1 MLKMCANLEAFHH
14 RDLDADE
21 RTAFEGHLPGC
32 AACRTTLESL
42 RGMDDHLRDAMSPS
56 WDDLSAKIRSRLEA
70 GTSRT
75 TRLSTIP
82 DRKPLYAG
90 LAAAA
95 AIIVTALYVFSRPS
109 EPVFVSPPAPVS
121 KAPAPAA
128 PPLAPAPIV
137 APPVDEEFPEVPPEK
152 PAPAPEIPAPAPLV
166 PTPAPAPAVTAPAP
180 GKSAPP
186 TSTVAVRAR
195 VQKGK
200 VYLSADETRTAIA
213 DVLSGQEITAESAA
227 ILAQPDATRLEVVAS
242 SRLSYPEA
250 KPGVHLADGAMT
262 VERTAGEEAA
272 CTTPQAEVRYQ
283 AGRFSLTARAG
294 ATRMMMVA
302 GAAKFLSEPD
312 GTTKL
317 LRAGQMALA
326 PLQVDP
332 KRIDEAIKKGVEFL
346 KSSESIPAGF
356 SFGPKDSDELILLT
370 YAHAGLTETDPK
382 VQELLAKVLEGPL
395 ESVYEVSLLAMALEE
410 LHRVKYQLRIWQC
423 AQFLVDNQCKNGQW
437 SYGKPTVAAMDTPT
451 GVPPAT
457 ATGGPKQAGLRE
469 FPIAGQKEKPKVV
482 RKIPVRR
489 TRDGIAGGDNS
500 NSQYA
505 ALGLRACAEA
515 GILIPKEVFT
525 QARQWWHESQIGTK
539 DSSVSTGKITGVPQG
554 WCYRGY
560 HHDLKYCKNPDT
572 AYASMTAGGVGA
584 LAILDSLLGMD
595 WKKDKAVMNGLA
607 WLAKNWSWTEN
618 IGPSEIGGGKPKSWL
633 LYHFYAIERM
643 GMLLDIPKVGDN
655 DWYLEGGNILLDSQ
669 KPTGSWMMSDGG
681 KPLWDTCFAILF
693 LKRVTRPLDVASE
706 DRKPK

>member
-1 MLKMCANLEAFHH
+1 MCANLEAYHH

-21 RTAFEGHLPGC
+21 RTAFEAHLPGC
-32 AACRTTLESL
+32 AACRTSLESL
-42 RGMDDHLRDAMSPS
+42 RGMDDHLRDALSPS
-56 WDDLSAKIRSRLEA
+56 WDDLSGRIRARIEA

-75 TRLSTIP
+75 TRMSTVP
-82 DRKPLYAG
+82 DRKPLYVG

-95 AIIVTALYVFSRPS
+95 AIIVCALYVFSRPK
-109 EPVFVSPPAPVS
+109 EPVFVSPPTPVS
-121 KAPAPAA
+121 QAPAPVA
-128 PPLAPAPIV
+128 PPLAPAPVV
-137 APPVDEEFPEVPPEK
+137 ARPVDDEFAEPPAEK
-152 PAPAPEIPAPAPLV
+152 PAPASELPAPPPAVAP
-166 PTPAPAPAVTAPAP
+166 PAPVPVVPAPAP
-180 GKSAPP
+180 GKPAPS
-186 TSTVAVRAR
+186 STVAVRAR

-200 VYLSADETRTAIA
+200 VYLSSDETHKAIA
-213 DVLSGQEITAESAA
+213 DVLSGQEIVAESAA
-227 ILAQPDATRLEVVAS
+227 IIAQADETRLEVVAN
-242 SRLSYPEA
+242 SRLAYPDA
-250 KPGVHLADGAMT
+250 KPVHLADGAMT
-262 VERTAGEEAA
+262 VERSAAEEAA
-272 CTTPQAEVRYQ
+272 CTTPQAEVRVQ
-283 AGRFSLTARAG
+283 SGRFSLTAKSG
-294 ATRMMMVA
+294 STRMMMVS
-302 GAAKFLSEPD
+302 GAAKFLSVPD
-312 GTTKL
+312 GVTKQ

-346 KSSESIPAGF
+346 KTSESIPAGF

-382 VQELLAKVLEGPL
+382 VQELVAKVLDGPL
-395 ESVYEVSLLAMALEE
+395 ESTYEVSLLAMALEE
-410 LHRVKYQLRIWQC
+410 LNRVKYQLRIWQC

-437 SYGKPTVAAMDTPT
+437 SYGKPTAAAMDTPT

-457 ATGGPKQAGLRE
+457 ATGGPKPAGVRE
-469 FPIAGQKEKPKVV
+469 FSAPGQKEKPKVV

-515 GILIPKEVFT
+515 GILIPKEVLT

-539 DSSVSTGKITGVPQG
+539 DASVSTGKITGVPQG

-618 IGPSEIGGGKPKSWL
+618 IGPSEIGGGAPKSWL
-633 LYHFYAIERM
+633 LYHFYAVERM

-669 KPTGSWMMSDGG
+669 KPTGAWMMSANG

-693 LKRVTRPLDVASE
+693 LKRATKPLDVASE